1 MSYQQ
6 LHVGKVKL
14 NGLTGIRHHLLDRER
29 VKTNSN
35 IDLTRSH
42 LNHSIE
48 NLSPENLISNTRQRI
63 KQLQLKRKPRTDAVG
78 LMDVIVGASVDF
90 MLQLDEEKR
99 EQYFA
104 DSLHF
109 FQKHYGKENVM
120 YCHCHLDEHNPH
132 IHSGVIPVTP
142 DGRLSARDL
151 FNPKSLEKL
160 QTDFHREVAQH
171 YGLER
176 GEHHSRHYL
185 ELNQFKLQRTKQDI
199 QEFTAD
205 LDSALLQ
212 QTNISQIMQSA
223 HFVSSGILFKS
234 EDKKRSEMPT
244 QNLHQL
250 QQAAEQGVKANAAV
264 RLTQQQNSQL
274 KHEKA
279 QALADSQHYR
289 NLLQALEKE
298 TELYTAVPPL
308 WREHVDS
315 SILNWQKTFSDSC
328 HDVNRATIRVFLATH
343 GNYHQTEKIMHDFIE
358 KTGINNVHKY
368 VSNVIHAACLQHKE
382 NCHPINP
389 PPSWKP
395 PKPSETDYSKP
406 DELGVVPLQLSHVP
420 DIDWD
425 MINWDLLPELDK
437 DDIRHKIEMAR
448 WL

>member
-14 NGLTGIRHHLLDRER
+14 NGLAGIRHHLLDRER

-48 NLSPENLISNTRQRI
+48 NLSPENLISDARQRI

-78 LMDVIVGASVDF
+78 LMDIIVGASVDF
-90 MLQLDEEKR
+90 MLQLNEEKR
-99 EQYFA
+99 EQYFK

-109 FQKHYGKENVM
+109 FQRHYGKENVM
-120 YCHCHLDEHNPH
+120 YCHCHMDERNPH
-132 IHSGVIPVTP
+132 IHIGIIPVTP

-160 QTDFHREVAQH
+160 QTDFHREVSQH

-176 GEHHSRHYL
+176 GERHARNYL

-212 QTNISQIMQSA
+212 QTNINEIMQSA

-234 EDKKRSEMPT
+234 EDKERSEMPT
-244 QNLHQL
+244 QNLLQL

-264 RLTQQQNSQL
+264 RITQQQNSQL

-279 QALADSQHYR
+279 QAQADSQHY
-289 NLLQALEKE
+289 LHLFHALEKE
-298 TELYTAVPPL
+298 TELYTAIPPL
-308 WREHVDS
+308 WREHIDS
-315 SILNWQKTFSDSC
+315 SILNWQKTFSNYC
-328 HDVNRATIRVFLATH
+328 HDVNRATIRIFLASN
-343 GNYHQTEKIMHDFIE
+343 GNYNQTEKIMHDFIE
-358 KTGINNVHKY
+358 KTGIDHVHKY
-368 VSNVIHAACLQHKE
+368 VSNVIRAANIQHKK
-382 NCHPINP
+382 NWHPTTP

-395 PKPSETDYSKP
+395 PKPSDTDYSKP

-425 MINWDLLPELDK
+425 MINWELLSELDK
-437 DDIRHKIEMAR
+437 DEIREKIEVYSR
-448 WL
+448 